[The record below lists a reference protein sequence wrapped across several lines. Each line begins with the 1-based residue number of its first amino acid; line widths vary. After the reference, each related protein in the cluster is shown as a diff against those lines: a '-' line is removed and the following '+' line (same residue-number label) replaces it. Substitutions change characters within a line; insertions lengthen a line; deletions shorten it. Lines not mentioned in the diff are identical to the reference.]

1 MFAPPAMRDDTVLN
15 KIVAHKIK
23 LVSRQFSG
31 NVLELIKGI
40 GLVNSVYANLE
51 TGRCCVID

>member
-1 MFAPPAMRDDTVLN
+1 MRDDTVLN